1 MLFKRRSETGLVEKA
16 RLAVW
21 PRRNHARSTRYVFK
35 RVLRIRATPHA
46 IAAGVAAGVFASFT
60 PLMGLHFFVAFGLAF
75 LLRGSFIAAALGT
88 AIGNPLTFPAI
99 WASTHALG
107 STILGS
113 GLGGSAQGFVQ
124 LFQSHGLFAV
134 WEPFIKPMLIGCL
147 PIGGAVAIAVYVF
160 SRFTVAAFQKRR
172 ASKRGG
178 ANDNKGGR
186 HDLALIQLSVAE
198 GDGANKK
205 SARL

>member
-1 MLFKRRSETGLVEKA
+1 MLFKRRSETSWFEKA
-16 RLAVW
+16 KLAVW

-60 PLMGLHFFVAFGLAF
+60 PLLGFHFFIAFGIAF
-75 LLRGSFIAAALGT
+75 LLRGSFIAAVLGT

-113 GLGGSAQGFVQ
+113 AAGASAHGFVQ
-124 LFQSHGLFAV
+124 LFQSHGLLAV
-134 WEPFIKPMLIGCL
+134 WQPFIKPMLIGAVPL
-147 PIGGAVAIAVYVF
+147 GAAAAFGAYIF
-160 SRFTVAAFQKRR
+160 SRFAVAAFQKRR
-172 ASKRGG
+172 AEKRRV
-178 ANDNKGGR
+178 ANDNGR
-186 HDLALIQLSVAE
+186 AS
-198 GDGANKK
+198 KK
-205 SARL
+205 RADQTDKADKAAAQAATARA